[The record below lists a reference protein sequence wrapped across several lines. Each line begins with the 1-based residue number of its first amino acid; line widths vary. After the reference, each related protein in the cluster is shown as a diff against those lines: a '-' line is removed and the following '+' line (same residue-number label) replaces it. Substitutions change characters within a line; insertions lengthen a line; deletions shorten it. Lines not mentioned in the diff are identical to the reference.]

1 MEFFGDGTHVRLRN
15 RMHGAYLHADEDGAR
30 VSLSPRRASL
40 NTAWRVHR
48 VRRGGGGYVLLHSAA
63 YGRYLALSPQ
73 RVSLVYA
80 GHTAVQAAYDA
91 PEQGD
96 VLWEAVRVADEAD
109 DVLMLHV
116 SNRLLRAAT
125 WNPVL
130 RSPVYVD
137 MDNAG
142 TMMHRVVEP
151 IPLRQAPPVL
161 PGPTEL
167 PRGVVLRRTI
177 IYMRA
182 NNQGKFDPLDR
193 RTYGFSGRSL
203 FHLTGDLA
211 NQLRENFHR
220 ITLCVLAGSQ
230 GRLTPLVIDLP
241 ADEQPMEIVVFTTGS
256 EAALTL
262 RHPDVDAA

>member
-1 MEFFGDGTHVRLRN
+1 VFRFVHSV
-15 RMHGAYLHADEDGAR
+15 
-30 VSLSPRRASL
+30 ASAVL
-40 NTAWRVHR
+40 NTSV
-48 VRRGGGGYVLLHSAA
+48 
-63 YGRYLALSPQ
+63 ALQ
-73 RVSLVYA
+73 
-80 GHTAVQAAYDA
+80 Q
-91 PEQGD
+91 
-96 VLWEAVRVADEAD
+96 
-109 DVLMLHV
+109 
-116 SNRLLRAAT
+116 
-125 WNPVL
+125 
-130 RSPVYVD
+130 
-137 MDNAG
+137 
-142 TMMHRVVEP
+142 
-151 IPLRQAPPVL
+151 
-161 PGPTEL
+161 L

-256 EAALTL
+256 EGESFAVVSVAIAEPVICLCSHE
-262 RHPDVDAA
+262 RCSVDHTDGN

>member
-1 MEFFGDGTHVRLRN
+1 MEFFGDGAHVRLRN
-15 RMHGAYLHADEDGAR
+15 RMHGAYLHADEDGAH

-48 VRRGGGGYVLLHSAA
+48 
-63 YGRYLALSPQ
+63 
-73 RVSLVYA
+73 
-80 GHTAVQAAYDA
+80 AAYDD

-96 VLWEAVRVADEAD
+96 VLWEAVRVGDEAGD
-109 DVLMLHV
+109 DVLMLHA
-116 SNRLLRAAT
+116 SNRLLRAAP

-130 RSPVYVD
+130 RPPVYVD

-142 TMMHRVVEP
+142 TMMHWVVDP
-151 IPLRQAPPVL
+151 IPLRKAPPVL

-182 NNQGKFDPLDR
+182 NNEGKFDPLDR
-193 RTYGFSGRSL
+193 RTYAFSGRSL

-211 NQLRENFHR
+211 NQLRENFRR
-220 ITLCVLAGSQ
+220 ITLCVRAGSQ

-241 ADEQPMEIVVFTTGS
+241 ADEQPMEIVVFTSGS
-256 EAALTL
+256 QGESLAVVSVAIAEHVICLCPHE
-262 RHPDVDAA
+262 RCSVDHTDDN